1 MNEGENIITIVAD
14 DNTLSEQW
22 KAYKA
27 KYSYAMDIPYKDVIK
42 SVEKLY
48 KLTL

>member
-14 DNTLSEQW
+14 DNTLSERW

-27 KYSYAMDIPYKDVIK
+27 KYSYAVDISYDKVIK
-42 SVEKLY
+42 SIVELY
-48 KLTL
+48 KLAV